1 MWMTI
6 ALIGVCAPS
15 FVNLLHLGDLQELHY
30 FGILTAFAALGYR
43 IASPK
48 LITLWERVVATILFL
63 KAILWS
69 LDTASGYLFDVQ
81 INYPWWGIID
91 FSLLFLMFLNSFI
104 QGLTE
109 KTGSFAYVRKPMS
122 FQDLVATVFG
132 GCFVTTAVEHNEKFY
147 GFRKGRL
154 IELVDFDKTKYDR
167 RNISVKM
174 AERVVANVGKPWR
187 PWRNCVVIYGGAK
200 NVRAK

>member
-1 MWMTI
+1 
-6 ALIGVCAPS
+6 
-15 FVNLLHLGDLQELHY
+15 
-30 FGILTAFAALGYR
+30 
-43 IASPK
+43 
-48 LITLWERVVATILFL
+48 
-63 KAILWS
+63 
-69 LDTASGYLFDVQ
+69 
-81 INYPWWGIID
+81 
-91 FSLLFLMFLNSFI
+91 MFLNSFI

-132 GCFVTTAVEHNEKFY
+132 GCFVTTAVEHNGKFY

-167 RNISVKM
+167 RNISVKL

-187 PWRNCVVIYGGAK
+187 PWRNCVVIHGGVK
-200 NVRAK
+200 NVCAK

>member
-1 MWMTI
+1 MI
-6 ALIGVCAPS
+6 PS
-15 FVNLLHLGDLQELHY
+15 LVGLLQLGDYDYLSY
-30 FGILTAFAALGYR
+30 FGILVLIAALSYR
-43 IASPK
+43 IAHPRP
-48 LITLWERVVATILFL
+48 ITLWERVVSVVCFL

-69 LDTASGYLFDVQ
+69 LDTVSGFLFDVQ

-109 KTGSFAYVRKPMS
+109 KTGSFSYVRKPMS

-132 GCFVTTAVEHNEKFY
+132 GCFVTTAVEHNGKFY

-154 IELVDFDKTKYDR
+154 IKLVDFDKTKYDR
-167 RNISVKM
+167 RNISVKL

-187 PWRNCVVIYGGAK
+187 PWRNCVVIHGGVK
-200 NVRAK
+200 

>member
-1 MWMTI
+1 MWIII
-6 ALIGVCAPS
+6 ACAGIMIPSLIG
-15 FVNLLHLGDLQELHY
+15 LLQLGDYDYLSY
-30 FGILTAFAALGYR
+30 FGILVLIAALSYR
-43 IASPK
+43 IAHPRP
-48 LITLWERVVATILFL
+48 ITLWERVVSVVCFL

-69 LDTASGYLFDVQ
+69 LDTVSGFLFDVQ

-132 GCFVTTAVEHNEKFY
+132 GCFVTTAVEHNGKFY

-167 RNISVKM
+167 RNISVKL

-187 PWRNCVVIYGGAK
+187 PWRNCVVIHGGK
-200 NVRAK
+200 NVCAK